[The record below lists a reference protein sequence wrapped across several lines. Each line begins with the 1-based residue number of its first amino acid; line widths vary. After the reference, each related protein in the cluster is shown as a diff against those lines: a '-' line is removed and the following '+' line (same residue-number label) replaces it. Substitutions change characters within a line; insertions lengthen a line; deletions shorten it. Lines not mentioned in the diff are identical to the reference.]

1 MELGPVDVVLI
12 HWNQPERLLAA
23 VRQYGRQRVPVRLT
37 VVDNASERVA
47 VERLRDELPLVEG
60 DFDRPPLLLEQDANL
75 GWGPG
80 ANVGLRRWL
89 ADPDG
94 SEWCGVA
101 PHDALAADGTIARLV
116 EEGVRRPRAGLISA
130 DVGDGMSTII
140 DPFFGTVLR
149 PAAVTEGW
157 EPMHYPHGTLLL
169 ARRACLDEIGI
180 FDERYFAYC
189 EEADLGERARRAG
202 WEVGIVRGADVRNP
216 YVANSHALVDYL
228 EERNT
233 LLLLRSDFGRWPATV
248 RLLLGLWMV
257 ARGIRD
263 PAKRRD
269 IFDARARLR
278 AMADH
283 LRGRYG
289 PPPEDLR

>member
-1 MELGPVDVVLI
+1 MDVVLI
-12 HWNQPERLLAA
+12 HWNQPERLLTAA
-23 VRQYGRQRVPVRLT
+23 EHYGRQGVPVRLT
-37 VVDNASERVA
+37 VVDNASDPAAVA
-47 VERLRDELPLVEG
+47 LLRERLPEVAGE
-60 DFDRPPLLLEQDANL
+60 FDRAPVLLEQTSNL

-80 ANVGLRRWL
+80 LNVGLRRWL
-89 ADPDG
+89 DDPDG

-101 PHDALAADGTIARLV
+101 PHDALVAEGCLRRIV
-116 EEGVRRPRAGLISA
+116 EEGARRPGAGLISA
-130 DVGDGMSTII
+130 DVGDGMTTVI
-140 DPFFGTVLR
+140 DRAFGPVIV
-149 PAAVTEGW
+149 PARVTTGW
-157 EPMHYPHGTLLL
+157 EPMDYPHGTLFL
-169 ARRACLDEIGI
+169 ARRACLGEIGL

-216 YVANSHALVDYL
+216 VTSGRIALVDYL

-233 LLLLRSDFGRWPATV
+233 LLLVRDNFGRWPAFV

-257 ARGIRD
+257 ARGWRRPD
-263 PAKRRD
+263 RRRD
-269 IFDARARLR
+269 IYDARARLQ

-289 PPPEDLR
+289 PPPDRFR